1 MSYKFIIIHTYG
13 LGDAVMASES
23 IIGVSRFCKENEVD
37 FTLIVQENS
46 AYDFFESKGISC
58 LNGGPKTFLKEVF
71 KSRIKGKNIISSR
84 TAAGTQWKNRLI
96 KNFLNIFR
104 IYFFYEKDLKPI
116 KTNLINYRQ
125 AQNNRIGEKL
135 INFFLKKSN
144 ISNIDS
150 RDFISSNNMKKT
162 KKIHTYIGLPELEYI
177 KTTDPIRK
185 IFFHFGSGDVLAKS
199 LQQKDIQAII
209 SLYMR
214 AFKRSTFSYIC
225 GPRDNFVEI
234 SDSTKLEII
243 GPNNPKTIKEL
254 IEIGT
259 AQDIIIC
266 NDTGIGHLFS
276 AQGAKVTLVV
286 NKGNKATMQNI
297 LPPTI
302 ENIILL

>member
-13 LGDAVMASES
+13 LGDAVMAYEA
-23 IIGVSRFCKENEVD
+23 IIGVSRFCKENQID

-46 AYDFFESKGISC
+46 AYDFFESKGIAC
-58 LNGGPKTFLKEVF
+58 LNGGVKTFFKEVF
-71 KSRIKGKNIISSR
+71 KSKIKGKKIISSR
-84 TAAGTQWKNRLI
+84 TAASTQWKNRLI

-125 AQNNRIGEKL
+125 AQNNKIGKKL
-135 INFFLKKSN
+135 INTFLKRSN

-150 RDFISSNNMKKT
+150 RDFISSNNKKKT
-162 KKIHTYIGLPELEYI
+162 KKIHTYIGLPDLESI
-177 KTTDPIRK
+177 KAKDPFRK
-185 IFFHFGSGDVLAKS
+185 IFFHFGSGDVLSKS

-209 SLYMR
+209 NLYMK
-214 AFKRSTFSYIC
+214 AFEGSSFYYIC
-225 GPRDNFVEI
+225 GPRDDFLEI
-234 SDSTKLEII
+234 SGSAKLEII

-276 AQGAKVTLVV
+276 DQGAKVTLVV
-286 NKGNKATMQNI
+286 NKGNKARIQHV
-297 LPPTI
+297 LPSTI